1 MEQYRHICARALA
14 FTLMLVPQS
23 ILTTSSQMTVT
34 GAGEGAFHADAQK
47 TPQLKTRAIVTG
59 AGEGTFDADID
70 GDGDIDGSYFGV
82 AVHRVDHGRRSSV
95 EGHFVC
101 AMWGKTDVLGLP
113 LMAVEGVVSS
123 ATMDLEKPIVTL
135 RGVGTV
141 DLGTGP
147 SGFFTNVPFQVRIR
161 EGGPGIGSIKLTVI
175 GTFDGV
181 PGDTEPG
188 NGNYDLPVEKVFS
201 GHIRIE

>member
-1 MEQYRHICARALA
+1 MKLYRKIRATILVFSWSFVAYLGLA
-14 FTLMLVPQS
+14 ANGQ
-23 ILTTSSQMTVT
+23 TVVRGT
-34 GAGEGAFHADAQK
+34 GEETFDVDV
-47 TPQLKTRAIVTG
+47 LKMSGPNARAIVTG

-70 GDGDIDGSYFGV
+70 DDEDIDGSYFGV
-82 AVHRVDHGRRSSV
+82 AVHRLDHGKRSLV

-113 LMAVEGVVSS
+113 LMAVEGAVTS
-123 ATMDLEKPIVTL
+123 ATMDRKKETVTL
-135 RGVGTV
+135 KGVGTV
-141 DLGTGP
+141 DLGSGP
-147 SGFFTNVPFQVRIR
+147 SGFYTDVPFEVRVT

-175 GTFDGV
+175 GVFDGV
-181 PGDTEPG
+181 PGDTVPG